1 MKVPR
6 RAMADAAMAGRAAR
20 AEEVGYM
27 KTYLNLHMFRY
38 QNEGVAVTTG
48 EAPRRDLRAGPGPE
62 VCAIGGHRLVRD
74 RLSLRKWTPLQ

>member
-20 AEEVGYM
+20 AEEDGYM

-48 EAPRRDLRAGPGPE
+48 EGLCCTNRLRAGRPLSP
-62 VCAIGGHRLVRD
+62 D
-74 RLSLRKWTPLQ
+74 RPILRAL